1 MVTLNDSYTSLQI
14 CTRAKN
20 ILHLNVLVRCYDL
33 QSAEVPI
40 AKLEHNDKNIATEN
54 DELKSRV
61 AKLEQQQLQNNSSDN
76 IDTPEQINL
85 QSDESKTRG
94 YATYTPVS
102 DVSDISSNSVDL
114 NDTPNSDKVEQGLI
128 RELFELIRSID
139 IKTLQNPKKIP
150 LNSIFI
156 EQISNIPVDVDLTPG
171 SVAHLASLFG
181 KAEKLD
187 EKKICDGVGID
198 KVEYAT
204 YSVDAISSLTSTQ
217 VQNIIKVYT
226 NELVKSQIDYTDLG
240 KLPETEIDASSSD
253 IKESLPETEV
263 SGLSEKVS
271 DETNINI
278 PPINKDTS
286 NESRLPISILPD
298 DPEKNGIMLLK

>member
-1 MVTLNDSYTSLQI
+1 MSGWIEHGYFERFIYLLAN
-14 CTRAKN
+14 
-20 ILHLNVLVRCYDL
+20 
-33 QSAEVPI
+33 I

-187 EKKICDGVGID
+187 EKKICDGIIIV
-198 KVEYAT
+198 KKN
-204 YSVDAISSLTSTQ
+204 VDAISSLTSTQ

-298 DPEKNGIMLLK
+298 DPEKNGIMLLKWYWTDFLVYH

>member
-1 MVTLNDSYTSLQI
+1 MH
-14 CTRAKN
+14 TR
-20 ILHLNVLVRCYDL
+20 
-33 QSAEVPI
+33 S
-40 AKLEHNDKNIATEN
+40 
-54 DELKSRV
+54 
-61 AKLEQQQLQNNSSDN
+61 NNKAS
-76 IDTPEQINL
+76 IN
-85 QSDESKTRG
+85 
-94 YATYTPVS
+94 
-102 DVSDISSNSVDL
+102 
-114 NDTPNSDKVEQGLI
+114 
-128 RELFELIRSID
+128 
-139 IKTLQNPKKIP
+139 
-150 LNSIFI
+150 
-156 EQISNIPVDVDLTPG
+156 SNIVFLL
-171 SVAHLASLFG
+171 SVY
-181 KAEKLD
+181 
-187 EKKICDGVGID
+187 CVGID

-298 DPEKNGIMLLK
+298 DPEKNGIMLLKWYWTDFLVYH